1 MKETILCMHKIIQIY
16 YIFNYLK
23 AYRQNDSHNGSI
35 IQILNIVMQAKSM
48 FHWLEAHSLI
58 GRPY

>member
-1 MKETILCMHKIIQIY
+1 MHKIIQIY
-16 YIFNYLK
+16 YIFIYLEV
-23 AYRQNDSHNGSI
+23 YRQNDSHNGSI

-48 FHWLEAHSLI
+48 FHWLEAQYRV